1 MKRRKKKLIVTL
13 IIIVAV
19 ILIFFAL
26 YSIMSARNYQLFGRL
41 VNHIETD
48 KQVVYLTFDDGPTKN
63 TERILKTLSDL
74 DVKASFFLIGSCME
88 DNPLLTQQILD
99 AEHDIGNHSYT
110 HPRLILRSLAFI
122 IDEIDQTN
130 ALIKSLGYDKQIFFR
145 PPYGKKLVLLPW
157 YLNEIE
163 QTTVMWTLEPDSYE
177 EVNKDA
183 DSMAQ
188 YVIDNISDG
197 AIILLHP
204 MNDDTDKT
212 LDAIKKI
219 VTELRDLGYNFE
231 TLSDGLKQ

>member
-63 TERILKTLSDL
+63 TERILKTLRDL

-99 AEHDIGNHSYT
+99 AGHDIGNHSYT

-122 IDEIDQTN
+122 KDEIDQTN
-130 ALIKSLGYDKQIFFR
+130 ALIKSFGYDKEIFFR

-157 YLNEIE
+157 YLNEIG
-163 QTTVMWTLEPDSYE
+163 QTSVMWTLEPDSYE
-177 EVNKDA
+177 EANKDA

-212 LDAIKKI
+212 LDAINKI
-219 VTELRDLGYNFE
+219 VTELRDLGYSFE